1 MSGFAD
7 TMQQDRE
14 PYCPLIPGEL
24 LPDATEAQRSAH
36 AARQADYLLV
46 RKEYDRTFPTWCE
59 KQSRACMAIRSK
71 CEFNN
76 YQKIKPYTR
85 VYQILDILRAGR
97 EMGSGKLIELTTRFY
112 ALHLIDC
119 KGIADF
125 SGQLSQINY
134 ELQDLHPSTAFSEVQ
149 LVLRFLQGLGS
160 AYDIFITTLTQSAA
174 LIASADA
181 PAITFDAVVQ
191 KAYNKEKRQST
202 STTSASSALV
212 AHSLPRSSGSVDF
225 YMHYRK
231 ARHTEAKCFFKHPY
245 LKKEFDNKRKARDKK
260 RKRSS
265 DERGDSKKPKISSE
279 PTQGETL
286 DTGAVI
292 VNCVAIDNSI
302 SGNLAPL
309 PSDDQAFSTPS

>member
-1 MSGFAD
+1 MSSDDKINGMPLGLIPELKDDGSNWWDFYRRLEETLTMSGFAD

-24 LPDATEAQRSAH
+24 PPDATEAQRSAH

-46 RKEYDRTFPTWCE
+46 RKEYDRTFPSWCE

-97 EMGSGKLIELTTRFY
+97 EMGSGKLMELTTRFY
-112 ALHLIDC
+112 TLHLADC

-125 SGQLSQINY
+125 SGQLSQINH

-174 LIASADA
+174 LIASAD
-181 PAITFDAVVQ
+181 TDERV
-191 KAYNKEKRQST
+191 KACCILCRREKG
-202 STTSASSALV
+202 AK
-212 AHSLPRSSGSVDF
+212 LP
-225 YMHYRK
+225 YMHCVHK
-231 ARHTEAKCFFKHPY
+231 AGGWPRARYVPY
-245 LKKEFDNKRKARDKK
+245 GTCT
-260 RKRSS
+260 S
-265 DERGDSKKPKISSE
+265 
-279 PTQGETL
+279 
-286 DTGAVI
+286 
-292 VNCVAIDNSI
+292 
-302 SGNLAPL
+302 
-309 PSDDQAFSTPS
+309 